1 MMIVTMKTGA
11 TVAEIGAVLRACQE
25 RGLRPVPNHGQQGA
39 VIGVLGAD
47 RGTDFAP
54 VAALPG
60 VEQICPV
67 SAAFKL
73 VSREFRAE
81 ATVVQAGGVR
91 IGDGGFTV
99 MAGPCAVEDR
109 AQIETCA
116 REVAAHGGSVLRGG
130 AYKPRTSPYSFQG
143 LGEEG
148 LRLLAS
154 AGEQA
159 GLPVVTEVMHPDLVP
174 TVARHADI
182 LQIGARNVQNYALLE
197 AVGRVRRPV
206 LLKRG
211 LMTTIE
217 ELLMAAEYILAGGN
231 QQVMLCER
239 GIRTFETATRNT
251 LDIAAVPVIKA
262 QSHLPVIVDPSHAA
276 GKRELVPAL
285 ALAALAAGADGIM
298 IEMHPEPEQAMSD
311 GRQSLTFAG
320 YAELMAQ
327 LVAVGAALGR
337 PVATA
342 AAVGKPREVS
352 A

>member
-1 MMIVTMKTGA
+1 VMIVSMKPGA
-11 TVAEIGAVLRACQE
+11 SVAEIGAVLRACQAQ
-25 RGLRPVPNHGQQGA
+25 GLRPVPSHGEQRT
-39 VIGVLGAD
+39 VVGVLGAD
-47 RGTDFAP
+47 QATDRAAL
-54 VAALPG
+54 AALPG
-60 VEQICPV
+60 VEQIAPV

-81 ATVVQAGGVR
+81 PTVVQAGPVR
-91 IGDGGFTV
+91 IGDGTFAV
-99 MAGPCAVEDR
+99 MAGPCAVEDA
-109 AQIETCA
+109 AQIAACA
-116 REVAAHGGSVLRGG
+116 AAVAAAGGRILRGG

-148 LRLLAS
+148 LRLLAE
-154 AGEQA
+154 AGRRH
-159 GLPVVTEVMHPDLVP
+159 GLPTVTEVMHPDLVA

-197 AVGRVRRPV
+197 AVGRVRKPV

-231 QQVMLCER
+231 RQVILCER

-251 LDIAAVPVIKA
+251 LDLAAVPVIKS

-285 ALAALAAGADGIM
+285 ALAALAAGADGLM
-298 IEMHPEPEQAMSD
+298 VEMHPDPPRALSD
-311 GRQSLTFAG
+311 GRQSLDFAG
-320 YAELMAQ
+320 FAGLMAQ
-327 LVAVGAALGR
+327 LAAVGAALGR
-337 PVATA
+337 PVAGTQ
-342 AAVGKPREVS
+342 EVRT
-352 A
+352 